1 MTIKKRLMVLMH
13 FTKYI
18 VSNHFYKAR
27 ILETIR
33 LYAKEEPITIKQ
45 DIKERVYIPER
56 QKVKEEAKKSEFAF
70 KIKYRSNPK
79 NENKKTPNSLRTRLF
94 FLAGLARFEL
104 AHVRVKV

>member
-33 LYAKEEPITIKQ
+33 LYSKKRTITVKQ

-79 NENKKTPNSLRTRLF
+79 NENKKTTEFSSNSVVF
-94 FLAGLARFEL
+94 FGWAG
-104 AHVRVKV
+104 